1 MSSLEHYLPMQHE
14 LGETPI
20 WVPEEKALYWVDI
33 GQHMIYRIDTTTGE
47 YQFFKPDMPVR
58 GLCRRTADSWLVI
71 TDAGLAF
78 WDRKSNACQFIINP
92 YGDKPNIQFNDGMID
107 RQGRLLVGS
116 FNSDQLEA
124 PDGSLYRLDTDHS
137 LHRLDGNLVLSNGI
151 AISPDG
157 KTLYV
162 AEMFANKITVYDYD
176 SETGDAGNR
185 RVFVEIPDEAG
196 KPDGLTVDSEGF
208 VWAAHWGGWRV
219 SRHDPDGKLEREIR
233 VPVELVTCIGFGGE
247 RLDELYITTAWYNL
261 SDSQRKAQPLAGDLF
276 RIKTDIKGI
285 PEPRFLT

>member
-1 MSSLEHYLPMQHE
+1 MSRLEHYLPMQHE

-33 GQHMIYRIDTTTGE
+33 GQHVIYRIDIKTRE
-47 YQFFKPDMPVR
+47 YQSFKPDMPVR
-58 GLCRRTADSWLVI
+58 GLCRRTTDSWLTI

-78 WDRKSNACQFIINP
+78 WNRESNACELIIDP
-92 YGDKPNIQFNDGMID
+92 YTDSPDIQFNDGMTD
-107 RQGRLLVGS
+107 RQGRLVVGS
-116 FNSDQLEA
+116 FNSAQLDA
-124 PDGSLYRLDTDHS
+124 PDGSLYRLDADHS
-137 LHRLDGNLVLSNGI
+137 LHKLDGGLVLSNGI

-162 AEMFANKITVYDYD
+162 AEMFANKITAYNYD
-176 SETGDAGNR
+176 SKTGDADNR
-185 RVFVEIPDEAG
+185 RVFVEIPDEEG

-219 SRHDPDGKLEREIR
+219 TRYDPHGILEREIR

-247 RLDELYITTAWYNL
+247 NLDELYITTAWYNL

-276 RIKTDIKGI
+276 RIKTDVKGI
-285 PEPRFLT
+285 VEPKFSG

>member
-20 WVPEEKALYWVDI
+20 WVPPEKALYWVDI

-47 YQFFKPDMPVR
+47 YQSYKPDMPVR

-78 WDRKSNACQFIINP
+78 WDRESNACQFIVDPYSDNP
-92 YGDKPNIQFNDGMID
+92 DIQFNDGTID
-107 RQGRLLVGS
+107 RQGRLIVGS
-116 FNSDQLEA
+116 FNSARLES
-124 PDGSLYRLDTDHS
+124 PDGSLYRLDTDQRIK
-137 LHRLDGNLVLSNGI
+137 RLDGGLVLSNGI

-162 AEMFANKITVYDYD
+162 AEMFAHKITAYDYD
-176 SETGDAGNR
+176 PESGDASNR

-219 SRHDPDGKLEREIR
+219 SRFNPSGKLEREIR

-247 RLDELYITTAWYNL
+247 NMDELYITTAWYDL
-261 SDSQRKAQPLAGDLF
+261 SDSQRKAQQLAGDLF

-285 PEPRFLT
+285 PEPRFLA